1 MLLEDRAQQVVR
13 RDAGI
18 DMFQGEKT
26 RELRLQAM
34 YPNCMLVCWNTNK

>member
-18 DMFQGEKT
+18 YMFQGKKT
-26 RELRLQAM
+26 REL
-34 YPNCMLVCWNTNK
+34 LVNVWNEHFACGDV